1 MFFRQNINAE
11 WIEIGPAESLFW
23 GREIILSKRNG
34 KWAVLW
40 GEKSEKYLNEIT
52 SYMYD
57 AVINVGEVYFWVKK
71 DGKWSAID
79 RNNKTIFKSPTIL
92 EKYQKLSKIIFK
104 HKGMGKLAKSLCK
117 KHRMFM
123 LPTINIRLGK

>member
-92 EKYQKLSKIIFK
+92 EKYQKLPSLNFEDYIQAQRDGKTCKISVQE
-104 HKGMGKLAKSLCK
+104 AS
-117 KHRMFM
+117 
-123 LPTINIRLGK
+123 

>member
-1 MFFRQNINAE
+1 M
-11 WIEIGPAESLFW
+11 
-23 GREIILSKRNG
+23 
-34 KWAVLW
+34 

-92 EKYQKLSKIIFK
+92 EKYQKLPSLNFEDYIQAQRD
-104 HKGMGKLAKSLCK
+104 GKLAKSLCK

>member
-79 RNNKTIFKSPTIL
+79 RNNPLVELKS
-92 EKYQKLSKIIFK
+92 
-104 HKGMGKLAKSLCK
+104 
-117 KHRMFM
+117 
-123 LPTINIRLGK
+123 